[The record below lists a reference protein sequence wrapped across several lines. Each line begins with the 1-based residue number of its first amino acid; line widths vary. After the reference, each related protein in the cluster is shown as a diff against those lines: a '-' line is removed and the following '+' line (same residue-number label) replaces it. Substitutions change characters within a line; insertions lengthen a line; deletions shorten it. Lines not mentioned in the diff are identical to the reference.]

1 VKGIRRVDF
10 ISALVMLALSAIV
23 AGATLHLPYW
33 TAVAPGPA
41 FASFWTAGAGGVI
54 GIALL
59 IQSIRSTDDRAVD
72 WPDSTGLR
80 QVMLGIAAMW
90 LLFFML
96 AYLGV
101 LIASTIFMLVFL
113 LVVERQR
120 LVPSLITTVITVGLF
135 ELVFDLWLG
144 VRFPQGIFGI

>member
-1 VKGIRRVDF
+1 MKGMRRVDF
-10 ISALVMLALSAIV
+10 FSALVMLALSALV

-41 FASFWTAGAGGVI
+41 FASFWVAGAGAVI
-54 GIALL
+54 GLALL
-59 IQSIRSTDDRAVD
+59 IQSIRSTDDTQVD

-80 QVMLGIAAMW
+80 QVTLGIAAMW

-96 AYLGV
+96 PFLGV
-101 LIASTIFMLVFL
+101 LIASTIFLLVFL
-113 LVVERQR
+113 LVVERKP
-120 LVPSLITTVITVGLF
+120 LLPSLATTVITVGLF

-144 VRFPQGIFGI
+144 VQFPRGVFGI